1 MHICYTEARNIRR
14 CLDSLEWVDEIV
26 IVDSMSSHDTVDI
39 ARQYTG
45 SIFQR
50 SWTGYVDQVGDVYLT
65 QQGLDFG
72 IED

>member
-1 MHICYTEARNIRR
+1 MHIFYNEARNIRI
-14 CLDSLEWVDEIV
+14 CLDSLEWVDEVV
-26 IVDSMSSHDTVDI
+26 IVDSISRDGTVDI

-45 SIFQR
+45 SVLQR
-50 SWTGYVDQVGDVYLT
+50 SWTGYADQVEDVYSM